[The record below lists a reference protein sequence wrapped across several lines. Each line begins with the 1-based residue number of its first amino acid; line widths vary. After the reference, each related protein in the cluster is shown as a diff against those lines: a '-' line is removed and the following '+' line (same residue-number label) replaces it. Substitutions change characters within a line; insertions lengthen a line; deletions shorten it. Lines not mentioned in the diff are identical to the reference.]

1 MSGNLAN
8 PLFAH
13 LQTPPPFLWHGR
25 HKWDNLPSAPEIA
38 HSMAPPPCS
47 AKLQSWL
54 QRDHFAELAPW
65 DACAQIHRRLSKYF
79 YYLGCQTH

>member
-1 MSGNLAN
+1 MA
-8 PLFAH
+8 
-13 LQTPPPFLWHGR
+13 PPPCSAKLQSWLQRDHFAELVS
-25 HKWDNLPSAPEIA
+25 WDNLPSAPEIA
-38 HSMAPPPCS
+38 HSMAPPPYS